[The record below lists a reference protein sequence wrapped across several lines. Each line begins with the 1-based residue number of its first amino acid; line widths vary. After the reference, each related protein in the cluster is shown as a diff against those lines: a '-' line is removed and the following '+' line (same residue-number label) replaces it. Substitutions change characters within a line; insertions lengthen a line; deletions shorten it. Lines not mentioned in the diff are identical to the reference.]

1 MATRNLTGRLWARLS
16 KPANS
21 ASRTPLPAP
30 WWVRAFT
37 TLGRPVVAL
46 AVLTMCAPGE
56 HHLAVL
62 AGWDDRLAWAMAA
75 VLAAYAGIA
84 AAVASAR
91 PKGAPGKRSAVAGA
105 VLSLA
110 AAGTAQPVSHLFVT
124 GHLSASPNAPV
135 WLVVTVSC
143 VPPLVLGHLLHLAA
157 SPVAH
162 PEPQPAL
169 TEPGTVLTAERPEPE
184 TVPAAIEQPPALPPS
199 GVDLS
204 KPEPAEPPTWLTTA
218 EVALY
223 LGVSASTVGTW
234 VQRGKLTPARQDARG
249 RNLFDPAVV
258 AALTA

>member
-1 MATRNLTGRLWARLS
+1 
-16 KPANS
+16 
-21 ASRTPLPAP
+21 
-30 WWVRAFT
+30 
-37 TLGRPVVAL
+37 
-46 AVLTMCAPGE
+46 MCAPGE

-124 GHLSASPNAPV
+124 GHLSAMPNAPV

-162 PEPQPAL
+162 PEPGA
-169 TEPGTVLTAERPEPE
+169 VLTAERPEP
-184 TVPAAIEQPPALPPS
+184 AAIPTAAEQLPALPPS

-204 KPEPAEPPTWLTTA
+204 KPEPANPPAMLTTA
-218 EVALY
+218 EVAMLM
-223 LGVSASTVGTW
+223 GVERSTVGTW
-234 VQRGKLTPARQDARG
+234 VGRGLLTPVGKDARG
-249 RNLFDPAVV
+249 RNLFDPADV
-258 AALTA
+258 AQRRAELTA